1 MAKDFNSET
10 INEIID
16 ILLSERFLCER
27 ARKASKTGIIS
38 SIPASVIGV
47 MLACNYRNA
56 EASIIDT
63 ILGFTIVSCISAG
76 IFSAAY
82 MDNQF
87 ANEKINYLNSEIDK
101 YKEKLKLVKDNNSKC
116 IDIKETNN
124 VLARIELIDTISKKK
139 RLYRKYLKNGVL
151 KQFITNQYLFNNSED
166 IPELEL
172 NEELGLVQDF
182 LSGKY
187 KTKKKVRF
195 F

>member
-27 ARKASKTGIIS
+27 ARKASKTGIIA
-38 SIPASVIGV
+38 SIPASVIGL

-63 ILGFTIVSCISAG
+63 IFGFTIVSCISAG

-87 ANEKINYLNSEIDK
+87 ANEKINYLNSEIGK

-124 VLARIELIDTISKKK
+124 VLARIELIDTISRKK